1 MLTASDIAVCM
12 RLPPEKIIEY
22 LAKKEVFISWD
33 WHDLWQEEHAGAKT
47 IAKVTRLDILQ
58 DIYNALEKAAAE
70 GKSGRW
76 FRKELEPVLQA
87 KGWWGRITDVNP
99 DTGEEQEIQAGS
111 PWRLD
116 TIFRTNMS
124 MVHSGGRWAEQIQNA
139 DDRPYGLYVAIRD
152 SHTRP
157 VHLLLDGTVLPLSH
171 PFWQKYYPPNGWGC
185 RCSVITLTAQEVKER
200 GLFIGGLEGVL
211 GEKMQMVSRNTGEM
225 RPVATWTVGGKTV
238 SPDPGFSYNP
248 GVAFRPDLNKY
259 SGLLAELAKQEL
271 SQ

>member
-1 MLTASDIAVCM
+1 MMLTAGDIAVCM

-70 GKSGRW
+70 GKTGRW

-87 KGWWGRITDVNP
+87 KGWWGRITEVNP

-116 TIFRTNMS
+116 TIFR
-124 MVHSGGRWAEQIQNA
+124 
-139 DDRPYGLYVAIRD
+139 
-152 SHTRP
+152 
-157 VHLLLDGTVLPLSH
+157 
-171 PFWQKYYPPNGWGC
+171 
-185 RCSVITLTAQEVKER
+185 
-200 GLFIGGLEGVL
+200 
-211 GEKMQMVSRNTGEM
+211 
-225 RPVATWTVGGKTV
+225 
-238 SPDPGFSYNP
+238 
-248 GVAFRPDLNKY
+248 
-259 SGLLAELAKQEL
+259 
-271 SQ
+271 